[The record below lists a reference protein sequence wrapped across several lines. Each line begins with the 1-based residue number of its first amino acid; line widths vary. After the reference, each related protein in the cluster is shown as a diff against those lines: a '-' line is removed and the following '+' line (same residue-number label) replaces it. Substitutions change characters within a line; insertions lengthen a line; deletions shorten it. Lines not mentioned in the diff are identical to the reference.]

1 MLIDDPH
8 SPGLARLIERVSPEQ
23 ARDDLDDA
31 QRRVRELNGDMGF
44 SDFACSRQTRRRL
57 ERKGRQD
64 AGFVAALG
72 VAKKEVQFRERALA
86 RA

>member
-1 MLIDDPH
+1 MELRDEPTLPRREFMLIDDPH
-8 SPGLARLIERVSPEQ
+8 SPGLARLIE
-23 ARDDLDDA
+23 
-31 QRRVRELNGDMGF
+31 RVRELNGDMGF